1 MRNKLC
7 VGKMLAEA
15 LSNSF
20 FYFFLLYTSKYAR
33 ALQRDRI
40 TLYIVMKYT
49 LIYLELE
56 KKSYSHE
63 TGGSKLIVSV

>member
-1 MRNKLC
+1 MMNLLFCNVNLDPLC
-7 VGKMLAEA
+7 MNLHVFM
-15 LSNSF
+15 F
-20 FYFFLLYTSKYAR
+20 TSKYAR

-40 TLYIVMKYT
+40 MLYIVMKYT

-56 KKSYSHE
+56 KRSYSHE

>member
-1 MRNKLC
+1 MIHRYLGYLKNTFWNRIPYH
-7 VGKMLAEA
+7 A
-15 LSNSF
+15 F
-20 FYFFLLYTSKYAR
+20 RFTSKYAR